1 MYHLYMRKLK
11 PDRWP
16 VGVLPVLVNLV
27 SAAVALILFGLTAAL
42 ATMALFALVFA
53 LFQTIA
59 YVRTRNWGYL
69 LSVAYAAFLSL
80 FFATAPHGP
89 VALNPP
95 RLPRLF
101 LVMAI
106 ICGGG
111 IIYLAAARRLKWRG
125 REIFELAA
133 MPVADV
139 QNGFTERPRPI
150 GRIECT
156 RGEILEFAE
165 FVGSNLIAMSYVE
178 ANRVVFMPIKM
189 GQEFAPVYG
198 WRYDYRKRTW
208 IAFDFEGSVSV
219 RISEEDYLDYRDQL
233 SFDQLCN
240 SLGRLFIEFFESFR
254 GGEGL
259 RVIERMNALRVPI
272 FS

>member
-16 VGVLPVLVNLV
+16 VGVLPALVNLV

-42 ATMALFALVFA
+42 ATMALFSLAFA
-53 LFQTIA
+53 IFQAIA
-59 YVRTRNWGYL
+59 YARTRNWGYL
-69 LSVAYAAFLSL
+69 LAVAYATFLSL
-80 FFATAPHGP
+80 FFATVPHGP
-89 VALNPP
+89 LPLSP
-95 RLPRLF
+95 SRLPRLF
-101 LVMAI
+101 LVIAI

-111 IIYLAAARRLKWRG
+111 VIYLAAARRFKWRG

-139 QNGFTERPRPI
+139 QDGFTERPRPI
-150 GRIECT
+150 GKLECT

-165 FVGSNLIAMSYVE
+165 FIRSNLIAIPYVE
-178 ANRVVFMPIKM
+178 ASRVVFMPIKM

-198 WRYDYRKRTW
+198 WSYDYQKRTW
-208 IAFDFEGSVSV
+208 IAFDFQGDVSV
-219 RISEEDYLDYRDQL
+219 RISEDDYLDYRDRL
-233 SFDQLCN
+233 SFDQLCE

-254 GGEGL
+254 SGQGL
-259 RVIERMNALRVPI
+259 RVIERMDALRVSI